1 MEATAKLNRICQEVG
16 ICSVKIGIGDSV
28 CDRYTG
34 SCGRVTDIINDEVE
48 LEPTIIKKGPRGEYL
63 ETTEPPIKAKIANLK
78 PDHIKRYEEVPS
90 DHELK
95 KAEELKSLVIN
106 CMEHEI
112 LGSGRV
118 IDSVKARATPCT
130 CFTVEGDG
138 FEACWSPGVLG
149 LMTSQ
154 KNPEQIREFCKM
166 GKLPG
171 GEGAGERFLKVR
183 GAISEAHE
191 RWEKK
196 GGGLPGWW
204 EEVARSLEERKIE
217 L

>member
-1 MEATAKLNRICQEVG
+1 MEATAELNKICQEVG
-16 ICSVKIGIGDSV
+16 V
-28 CDRYTG
+28 C
-34 SCGRVTDIINDEVE
+34 
-48 LEPTIIKKGPRGEYL
+48 
-63 ETTEPPIKAKIANLK
+63 ETM
-78 PDHIKRYEEVPS
+78 PS

-118 IDSVKARATPCT
+118 IDPARARATPCT
-130 CFTVEGDG
+130 CFTVEEDG
-138 FEACWSPGVLG
+138 FEACWSPGILG
-149 LMTSQ
+149 LMTTQ

-166 GKLPG
+166 GKIPG
-171 GEGAGERFLKVR
+171 GEGARERFLKVR

-191 RWEKK
+191 RWERK

-204 EEVARSLEERKIE
+204 EEVARSLKEHKIE